1 MYHDSN
7 PILKLFIDI
16 DSEICQ
22 HIAAADVH
30 DGGVVLLIGDCN
42 RFDAAAPKKKIVIHK
57 VRIKYFQTLKILNV
71 RLECLCV
78 KV

>member
-1 MYHDSN
+1 MGVYIHMYHDSN
-7 PILKLFIDI
+7 PILKLI

-42 RFDAAAPKKKIVIHK
+42 RFDAAAPKKKSLS
-57 VRIKYFQTLKILNV
+57 IKSELNTSKHLKF
-71 RLECLCV
+71 
-78 KV
+78 